1 VSAVTRALHAEW
13 TKLRTV
19 RSSGWLLVGVTTLT
33 VGLGA
38 MVGWSVRFDGCAPPG
53 GECDLDTT
61 RIALS
66 GVYVGQVAAVVL
78 GVLVVSS
85 EYATGTMRTTLAA
98 VPRRWVTFVAKAA
111 VVVGPVLLAAV
122 LAVAGSLLVARAA
135 LLANGFTPAHGFPA
149 LSLADSATLRASAGT
164 VLYLCLVALLSL
176 GVSLAVR
183 NTAAAVATVLSLLF
197 VFPIV
202 GALVTEPRWREWFTE
217 WSPMSAGLA
226 VQATRGLDAMP
237 VGPWPGL
244 AVLAAYAGTA
254 LIVGGILLG
263 VRDA

>member
-1 VSAVTRALHAEW
+1 MTRAVHAEW

-19 RSSGWLLVGVTTLT
+19 RSSGWLLLGVTTL
-33 VGLGA
+33 
-38 MVGWSVRFDGCAPPG
+38 MVGIGTMLVWSVSFDGCAPPD

-61 RIALS
+61 RVALS

-85 EYATGTMRTTLAA
+85 EYATATMRTTLAA
-98 VPRRWVTFVAKAA
+98 VPRRWATFVAK
-111 VVVGPVLLAAV
+111 VVVVAGPVLLAAV
-122 LAVAGSLLVARAA
+122 LAVTGSLLVARAA
-135 LLANGFTPAHGFPA
+135 LPANGFTPAHGYPA
-149 LSLADSATLRASAGT
+149 LSLGDSATLRASAGT
-164 VLYLCLVALLSL
+164 VLYLCLIALLALGVALT
-176 GVSLAVR
+176 VR
-183 NTAAAVATVLSLLF
+183 STAAAIATVLSLLF

-202 GALVTEPRWREWFTE
+202 GMLVTDPEWREWITQ

-237 VGPWPGL
+237 VGPWQGL
-244 AVLAAYAGTA
+244 GVLAMYACAA
-254 LIVGGILLG
+254 LLAGGVLIE

>member
-1 VSAVTRALHAEW
+1 VSVLTRALHAEW

-19 RSSGWLLVGVTTLT
+19 RSSAWLLVGVLTLT

-38 MVGWSVRFDGCAPPG
+38 MVVWSVRFDGCAPPG
-53 GECDLDTT
+53 GECGLDTT

-85 EYATGTMRTTLAA
+85 EYATGTMRTTFAA
-98 VPRRWVTFVAKAA
+98 VPRRWATFFAKVA

-122 LAVAGSLLVARAA
+122 LAVAGSLLVAKAI
-135 LLANGFTPAHGFPA
+135 LPANGFTPAHGYPA
-149 LSLADSATLRASAGT
+149 LSLGDSATLRASAGT
-164 VLYLCLVALLSL
+164 VLYLCLIALLSL

-183 NTAAAVATVLSLLF
+183 NAAAAMATVLSLLF

-202 GALVTEPRWREWFTE
+202 GALVTEPRWREWLTE
-217 WSPMSAGLA
+217 WAPMSAGLA
-226 VQATRGLDAMP
+226 VQATRGLDAAP
-237 VGPWPGL
+237 VGPWQGL
-244 AVLAAYAGTA
+244 GVLAAYAVAA
-254 LIVGGILLG
+254 LVLGGVALE